1 MGTIELNNKVTELK
15 ELKQYAKEIEAE
27 ITGLEDE
34 IKREM
39 EARGEEEMTVGVFTV
54 RYKTVESSRFDS
66 KRFKLDHADLYKEY
80 QKKTVTK
87 RFTC

>member
-15 ELKQYAKEIEAE
+15 ELKLYAKEIEAE

-39 EARGEEEMTVGVFTV
+39 ESRGEEEMTVGVFTV

-66 KRFKLDHADLYKEY
+66 KRFKLDHADLYKKY
-80 QKKTVTK
+80 QKKTITK

>member
-15 ELKQYAKEIEAE
+15 ELKLYAKEIEAE

-66 KRFKLDHADLYKEY
+66 KQFKLDHADLYKQY

>member
-27 ITGLEDE
+27 ITGIEDE
-34 IKREM
+34 LKREM

-80 QKKTVTK
+80 LKKTVTK

>member
-15 ELKQYAKEIEAE
+15 ELKLYAKE